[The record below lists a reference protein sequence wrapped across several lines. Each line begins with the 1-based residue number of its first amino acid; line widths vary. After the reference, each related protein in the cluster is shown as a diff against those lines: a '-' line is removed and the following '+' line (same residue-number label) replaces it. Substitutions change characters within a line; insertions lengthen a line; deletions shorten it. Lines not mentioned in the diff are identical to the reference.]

1 MNDGQ
6 KDKFAELNHI
16 SKSRI
21 YINRLGIY
29 DCINAFKPKDE
40 AKENKNVLFFGRIS
54 PYKGVEYLLEAM
66 NEVHKVIP
74 DAQLT
79 IAGGGKIYF
88 NVEKYEKLD
97 YVKLINRYIGM
108 EELADLLHKSYIVV
122 CPYTDATQSGVV
134 MTAFALNKPVIASN
148 VGGMSESVHDGVN
161 GLLVAPKD
169 VNALSNAIISVLNN
183 SILIKNIQKNIM
195 MSIMKE

>member
-97 YVKLINRYIGM
+97 YVKLINRYI
-108 EELADLLHKSYIVV
+108 EWKNWLIYCI
-122 CPYTDATQSGVV
+122 
-134 MTAFALNKPVIASN
+134 NR
-148 VGGMSESVHDGVN
+148 
-161 GLLVAPKD
+161 
-169 VNALSNAIISVLNN
+169 
-183 SILIKNIQKNIM
+183 IL
-195 MSIMKE
+195 